1 MVYKDILIFE
11 RDLAK
16 RGKKDLQDIKKNLK
30 TRSNVETK
38 TKIGNIGVEKELLTG
53 VEKNENHKDQFDND
67 ESLHFSAK
75 WMI

>member
-38 TKIGNIGVEKELLTG
+38 TKIGNIGVEKELLTW

>member
-16 RGKKDLQDIKKNLK
+16 RGKKDLQDLKENLI

-38 TKIGNIGVEKELLTG
+38 TKIGNIGVEKELLTW